1 MTVCVNPVLSLKFFV
16 VAAVMCQNVAVAQTQ
31 SVTEI
36 ETMYLG
42 ADNHVTLHI
51 PGRLADRLVAVP
63 ASAEHPNT
71 SANSD
76 ADEDTSSS
84 SAISSSSSQGAKTGG
99 YRVQVFLDN
108 NARTAK
114 NEARTRAR
122 NISEQFPHYPTYVVY
137 SSPYW
142 RLRVGNFRTR
152 DDADAAAAELSA
164 AFPAYARE
172 IRVVRDRIVV
182 SSD

>member
-1 MTVCVNPVLSLKFFV
+1 MTRITLILIATIFATTVN
-16 VAAVMCQNVAVAQTQ
+16 AQ
-31 SVTEI
+31 SVCEL

-42 ADNHVTLHI
+42 SSNHVTLNI
-51 PGRLADRLVAVP
+51 PPKLADRMVAL
-63 ASAEHPNT
+63 T
-71 SANSD
+71 STVT
-76 ADEDTSSS
+76 TSTAA
-84 SAISSSSSQGAKTGG
+84 AIDDSNENAVAQPSPEQHETVATAKTGG

-114 NEARTRAR
+114 NEARARAR
-122 NISEQFPHYPTYVVY
+122 NISEQFPNLPTYVVY

-142 RLRVGNFRTR
+142 RLRVGNFRSHEE
-152 DDADAAAAELSA
+152 ADAAASELSA

-182 SSD
+182 SPN

>member
-1 MTVCVNPVLSLKFFV
+1 M
-16 VAAVMCQNVAVAQTQ
+16 NVAMIYAQSTAG
-31 SVTEI
+31 I

-51 PGRLADRLVAVP
+51 PARLADRLVTAPV
-63 ASAEHPNT
+63 SAENPSVSVNPESSEES
-71 SANSD
+71 SAGV
-76 ADEDTSSS
+76 SSS
-84 SAISSSSSQGAKTGG
+84 SAQGAKTGG

-114 NEARTRAR
+114 NEARARAR

-142 RLRVGNFRTR
+142 RLRVGNFRTH